1 MISTT
6 YNSTLSTKYVKYT
19 NYALKKAFKI
29 VKNNTKN
36 LQNRKKSFKI
46 IAKSF
51 AIPSF
56 SLSINYPLP
65 MIECGGKRSATIG
78 VRDERKMQSRSF
90 ADKSARG
97 G

>member
-6 YNSTLSTKYVKYT
+6 YNSTFPTQFAYHTKY
-19 NYALKKAFKI
+19 ALIKTLKI
-29 VKNNTKN
+29 VKNNTKIV
-36 LQNRKKSFKI
+36 QNRKKSFKI

-90 ADKSARG
+90 TDKSARG